1 MAKGGYAGRILEVD
15 LTSGKISQTSVDDET
30 LRKFIGGSGLAAKL
44 FLDRVSPQ
52 VEPLSP
58 RNTLFIMTGPLQGTN
73 LPGAGRFNVSAKS
86 PLTNIWG
93 EGNCGGTF
101 GPELKFAGWDGVIIE
116 GASDR
121 PVYLF
126 IDDDKVE
133 IRDAADLWGKD
144 AYETTDMLTDKIGG
158 GRKVRVLAI
167 GQAGENLVKY
177 AAMIH
182 DKADA
187 IGRCGLGAVMGS
199 KKLKVVV
206 VRGTAKASIAMP
218 EDYNK
223 ARRAALDVIKD
234 SMVAQSLHSMGTD
247 AGLPLGM
254 MTGDVPSKN
263 WSLGENLEGSEA
275 LGGPAYSEQYLART
289 HACYACPIACKRVVH
304 VKEGPYKG
312 EEQAGPEYE
321 TCCTFGT
328 LIMNNDLAAVIKINE
343 MCNRYGLDTISCGS
357 TIAFAIDCFE
367 NGLITE
373 NDTEG
378 IKLSWGDMESIFKVV
393 EKIAR
398 REGFGD
404 TLAEGT
410 RAAAK
415 KIGKNASDFAVEVK
429 GLEAPMHDP
438 RGYHG
443 MGLAYA
449 MSNRGA
455 CHMQHMA
462 YFVEQGQVVYPEIVG
477 LQEDYDGQAS
487 EGKAEMTMISEN
499 LGMVCSSAVFCVF
512 VMACLK
518 VNDLVEFLRTTTGFD
533 YSLDEL
539 MECGER
545 VWLLKRGLNNLM
557 GVTAADD
564 RLPKKILT
572 PVNEGAAAGSVPDI
586 ELMRKEYYELRK
598 FSANGYPSRE
608 KLEDVGLSD
617 LARRLYTSGK

>member
-1 MAKGGYAGRILEVD
+1 MAKGGYAGKILEVN

-58 RNTLFIMTGPLQGTN
+58 QNTLFVMTGPLQGTN

-101 GPELKFAGWDGVIIE
+101 GPELKFAGWDGIIIE

-126 IDDDKVE
+126 IGDDKVE
-133 IRDAADLWGKD
+133 IRGASDLWGKD
-144 AYETTDMLTDKIGG
+144 SYETIDMLADKIGG

-177 AAMIH
+177 AAIIH
-182 DKADA
+182 DKAHA

-199 KKLKVVV
+199 KKLKAIV
-206 VRGTAKASIAMP
+206 VRGTGKASIAMP

-223 ARRAALDVIKD
+223 ARREALDVIKE
-234 SMVAQSLHSMGTD
+234 SAAAQGLREMGTD
-247 AGLPLGM
+247 GALPLGM
-254 MTGDVPSKN
+254 MLGDVPSRN

-275 LGGPAYSEQYLART
+275 LGGPAYSEKYLTRT
-289 HACYACPIACKRVVH
+289 HTCYACPIACKRVVQ

-312 EEQAGPEYE
+312 KEQPGPHYE
-321 TCCTFGT
+321 ACCAFGT

-367 NGLITE
+367 DGLITE
-373 NDTEG
+373 DDTEG
-378 IKLSWGDMESIFKVV
+378 IKLTWGNMESVFKMVD
-393 EKIAR
+393 KIAR

-404 TLAEGT
+404 ILAEGS

-415 KIGKNASDFAVEVK
+415 KIGRNAADFAVEVK

-438 RGYHG
+438 RAFHG

-455 CHMQHMA
+455 CHMQHMNT
-462 YFVEQGQVVYPEIVG
+462 FVEQGQVVYPEIG
-477 LQEDYDGQAS
+477 LKEDYEGQTS
-487 EGKAEMTMISEN
+487 EGKAEMTLICEN
-499 LGMVCSSAVFCVF
+499 LGMICSSAVFCNL
-512 VMACLK
+512 VMACRLE
-518 VNDLVEFLRTTTGFD
+518 VNDLVEFLTATTGFD
-533 YSLDEL
+533 YTLDE
-539 MECGER
+539 MMKCGER

-586 ELMRKEYYELRK
+586 ELMLKEYYELRK
-598 FSANGYPSRE
+598 LNASGYPSRE
-608 KLEDVGLSD
+608 KLESVGLSD
-617 LARRLYTSGK
+617 LAQRLYTSGK

>member
-1 MAKGGYAGRILEVD
+1 MAKGGYTGKILEVN

-58 RNTLFIMTGPLQGTN
+58 QNTLFIMTGPLQGTN

-86 PLTNIWG
+86 PLTSIWG

-101 GPELKFAGWDGVIIE
+101 GPELKFAGWDGIIIE
-116 GASDR
+116 GASNR

-133 IRDAADLWGKD
+133 IRDASDFWGKD
-144 AYETTDMLTDKIGG
+144 SYETTDMLTDKIGG
-158 GRKVRVLAI
+158 GKKVKVLAI

-177 AAMIH
+177 AAIIH

-199 KKLKVVV
+199 KKLKAVV

-223 ARRAALDVIKD
+223 TRREALDVIKE
-234 SMVAQSLHSMGTD
+234 SMVAQSLHAMGTD
-247 AGLPLGM
+247 AALSLGM

-275 LGGPAYSEQYLART
+275 LGGPIYSEKYLTRT
-289 HACYACPIACKRVVH
+289 HACYACPIACKRVVQ

-312 EEQAGPEYE
+312 DEQAGPEYE

-328 LIMNNDLAAVIKINE
+328 LVMNNDLEAVIKINE

-367 NGLITE
+367 NGVITE
-373 NDTEG
+373 GDTGG
-378 IKLSWGDMESIFKVV
+378 IELSWGNVEGVIKMV
-393 EKIAR
+393 EKIAQ

-404 TLAEGT
+404 ILAEGS
-410 RAAAK
+410 RSAAK

-429 GLEAPMHDP
+429 GLEPPMHDP

-462 YFVEQGQVVYPEIVG
+462 LFVEQGQVVYPEIVG
-477 LQEDYDGQAS
+477 LKEDYEGQTS
-487 EGKAEMTMISEN
+487 EGKAEMTLICEN

-539 MECGER
+539 MQCGER

-586 ELMRKEYYELRK
+586 ELMLKEYYELRK
-598 FSANGYPSRE
+598 FNANGYPSRE

-617 LARRLYTSGK
+617 LARRLYT

>member
-15 LTSGKISQTSVDDET
+15 LTSGKISNTSVDDET

-116 GASDR
+116 GASDK

-133 IRDAADLWGKD
+133 IRDASDLWGKD
-144 AYETTDMLTDKIGG
+144 SYETTDMLTDKIGG
-158 GRKVRVLAI
+158 GRKVKVLAI

-199 KKLKVVV
+199 KKLKAVV
-206 VRGTAKASIAMP
+206 VRGTAKADVAMP

-234 SMVAQSLHSMGTD
+234 SALAQSMHAMGTD
-247 AGLPLGM
+247 GALPLGM

-275 LGGPAYSEQYLART
+275 LGGPAYSEQYLTGT
-289 HACYACPIACKRVVH
+289 HACYACPIACKRVVQ

-312 EEQAGPEYE
+312 KEQAGPEYE

-357 TIAFAIDCFE
+357 TIAFAIDCFQ

-373 NDTEG
+373 GDTEG
-378 IKLSWGDMESIFKVV
+378 IELSWGNMESVFKMVD
-393 EKIAR
+393 KIAR

-404 TLAEGT
+404 ILAEGT
-410 RAAAK
+410 GAAAK

-438 RGYHG
+438 RGLHG

-449 MSNRGA
+449 MSTRGA
-455 CHMQHMA
+455 CHLQHMDL
-462 YFVEQGQVVYPEIVG
+462 FVEQGMTVYPEIG
-477 LQEDYDGQAS
+477 LKEDYEGQTS

-499 LGMVCSSAVFCVF
+499 LGMVLSSAVFCVF

-586 ELMRKEYYELRK
+586 ELMLKEYYELRK

-617 LARRLYTSGK
+617 LARRLYT

>member
-1 MAKGGYAGRILEVD
+1 MSKGGYAGKILEVN
-15 LTSGKISQTSVDDET
+15 LTSGKISKTSVDDET

-52 VEPLSP
+52 VAPLSP
-58 RNTLFIMTGPLQGTN
+58 QNTLFIMTGPLQGTN
-73 LPGAGRFNVSAKS
+73 LPGSGRFNISAKS

-101 GPELKFAGWDGVIIE
+101 GPELKFAGWDGIIIE
-116 GASDR
+116 GASDK

-133 IRDAADLWGKD
+133 IRDASDLWGKD
-144 AYETTDMLTDKIGG
+144 SYETIDMVTDKIGG
-158 GRKVRVLAI
+158 GRKVKVLAI

-177 AAMIH
+177 AAIIH
-182 DKADA
+182 DKADV

-199 KKLKVVV
+199 KKLKAIV
-206 VRGTAKASIAMP
+206 VRGMGKASIAMP

-234 SMVAQSLHSMGTD
+234 SAVAQSIHSMGTD
-247 AGLPLGM
+247 ASLPLGM

-275 LGGPAYSEQYLART
+275 LGGPTYSEKYLTKT
-289 HACYACPIACKRVVH
+289 HACYACPIACKRVGQ

-367 NGLITE
+367 HGLITE
-373 NDTEG
+373 DDTEG
-378 IKLSWGDMESIFKVV
+378 IKLTWGNMESVFKMVD
-393 EKIAR
+393 KIAR

-404 TLAEGT
+404 VLAEGS
-410 RAAAK
+410 RGAAK
-415 KIGKNASDFAVEVK
+415 TIGRNAADFAVEVK

-455 CHMQHMA
+455 CHLQHMDL
-462 YFVEQGQVVYPEIVG
+462 FVEQGQVAYPEIVG
-477 LQEDYDGQAS
+477 LKEDYEGQTS
-487 EGKAEMTMISEN
+487 DGKAEMTMICEN
-499 LGMVCSSAVFCVF
+499 LGMVCSSAVLCVF

-518 VNDLVEFLRTTTGFD
+518 ANDLVEFLRTTTGFG
-533 YSLDEL
+533 YSLGEL

-557 GVTAADD
+557 GITAADD

-586 ELMRKEYYELRK
+586 ESMRKEYYGLRK
-598 FSANGYPSRE
+598 LNANGYPSRE
-608 KLEDVGLSD
+608 KLEGIGLAD
-617 LARRLYTSGK
+617 LARKIYTSGK

>member
-1 MAKGGYAGRILEVD
+1 MSKGGYAGKILEVN
-15 LTSGKISQTSVDDET
+15 LTSGKISKTSVDDET

-52 VEPLSP
+52 VAPLSP
-58 RNTLFIMTGPLQGTN
+58 QNTLFIMTGPLQGTN

-101 GPELKFAGWDGVIIE
+101 GPELKFAGWDGIIIE
-116 GASDR
+116 GASDK

-144 AYETTDMLTDKIGG
+144 SYETIDMVTDKIGG
-158 GRKVRVLAI
+158 GRKVKVLAI

-177 AAMIH
+177 AAIIH

-199 KKLKVVV
+199 KKLKAIV
-206 VRGTAKASIAMP
+206 VRGMGKASIAMP

-234 SMVAQSLHSMGTD
+234 SAVAQSMHSMGTD
-247 AGLPLGM
+247 AALSLGM

-275 LGGPAYSEQYLART
+275 LGGPTYSEKYLTMT
-289 HACYACPIACKRVVH
+289 HACYACPIACKRVGQ

-367 NGLITE
+367 HGLITE

-378 IKLSWGDMESIFKVV
+378 VKLTWGNMESVFKMVD
-393 EKIAR
+393 KIAR

-404 TLAEGT
+404 VLAEGS

-415 KIGKNASDFAVEVK
+415 KIGRNAADFAVEVK
-429 GLEAPMHDP
+429 GLEASMHDP

-462 YFVEQGQVVYPEIVG
+462 YFVEQGQVVYPEIG
-477 LQEDYDGQAS
+477 LKEDYEGQTG

-499 LGMVCSSAVFCVF
+499 LGMVCSSAVLCNF

-533 YSLDEL
+533 YTLDEL

-557 GVTAADD
+557 GITAADD

-586 ELMRKEYYELRK
+586 ESMRKEYYGLRK
-598 FSANGYPSRE
+598 LNANGYPSQE
-608 KLEDVGLSD
+608 KLEDIGLAD
-617 LARRLYTSGK
+617 LARKIYTSGK

>member
-1 MAKGGYAGRILEVD
+1 MSKGGYAGKILEVN
-15 LTSGKISQTSVDDET
+15 LTSGKISKTSVDDET

-52 VEPLSP
+52 VAPLSP
-58 RNTLFIMTGPLQGTN
+58 QNTLFIMTGPLQGTN
-73 LPGAGRFNVSAKS
+73 LPGSGRFNISAKS

-101 GPELKFAGWDGVIIE
+101 GPELKFAGWDGIIIE
-116 GASDR
+116 GASDK

-126 IDDDKVE
+126 INDDKVE
-133 IRDAADLWGKD
+133 IRDASDLWGKD
-144 AYETTDMLTDKIGG
+144 SYETIDMVTDKIGG
-158 GRKVRVLAI
+158 GRKVKVLAI

-177 AAMIH
+177 AAIVH
-182 DKADA
+182 DKADV

-199 KKLKVVV
+199 KKLKAIV
-206 VRGTAKASIAMP
+206 VRGMGKASIAMP

-234 SMVAQSLHSMGTD
+234 SAVAQAMHSMGTD
-247 AGLPLGM
+247 ATLSLGM

-275 LGGPAYSEQYLART
+275 LSGPAYSEKYLTRT
-289 HACYACPIACKRVVH
+289 HACYACPIACKRVVQ

-373 NDTEG
+373 DDTEG
-378 IKLSWGDMESIFKVV
+378 IKLTWGNMESVFKMVD
-393 EKIAR
+393 KIAR

-404 TLAEGT
+404 TLAEGS

-415 KIGKNASDFAVEVK
+415 KIGKNALDFAVEVK

-438 RGYHG
+438 RGFHG

-449 MSNRGA
+449 MSNRYTWIS
-455 CHMQHMA
+455 CC
-462 YFVEQGQVVYPEIVG
+462 VEQDMTTYPEIG
-477 LQEDYDGQAS
+477 LGGDYEGQTS

-499 LGMVCSSAVFCVF
+499 LGTVCSSAVFCVF
-512 VMACLK
+512 VVACLK
-518 VNDLVEFLRTTTGFD
+518 VNDLVEFLRTTTGFG
-533 YSLDEL
+533 YSLGEL

-557 GVTAADD
+557 GITAADD

-572 PVNEGAAAGSVPDI
+572 PVNEGGAAGSVPDI
-586 ELMRKEYYELRK
+586 ESMRKEYYELLK
-598 FSANGYPSRE
+598 LNANGYPSRE
-608 KLEDVGLSD
+608 KLESIGLAD
-617 LARRLYTSGK
+617 LARKIYTSGK

>member
-1 MAKGGYAGRILEVD
+1 MAKGGYAGKILEVN
-15 LTSGKISQTSVDDET
+15 LTSGKISKTSVDYET

-52 VEPLSP
+52 VAPLSP
-58 RNTLFIMTGPLQGTN
+58 QNTLFIMTGPLQGTN
-73 LPGAGRFNVSAKS
+73 LPGAGRFNISAKS

-101 GPELKFAGWDGVIIE
+101 GPELKFAGWDGIIIE
-116 GASDR
+116 GASDK

-133 IRDAADLWGKD
+133 IRDASDLWGKD
-144 AYETTDMLTDKIGG
+144 SYETIDMVTDKIGG
-158 GRKVRVLAI
+158 GRKVKVLAI

-177 AAMIH
+177 AAIIH

-199 KKLKVVV
+199 KKLKAIV
-206 VRGTAKASIAMP
+206 VRGMGKASIAMP

-234 SMVAQSLHSMGTD
+234 SAVAQSMHSMGTD
-247 AGLPLGM
+247 ATLSLGM

-275 LGGPAYSEQYLART
+275 LGGPTYSEQYLTRT
-289 HACYACPIACKRVVH
+289 HACYACPIACKRVVQ

-367 NGLITE
+367 HGLITE
-373 NDTEG
+373 DDTEG
-378 IKLSWGDMESIFKVV
+378 VKLTWGNMESVFKMVD
-393 EKIAR
+393 KIAR

-404 TLAEGT
+404 TLAEGS

-415 KIGKNASDFAVEVK
+415 KIGRNAADFAVEVK

-438 RGYHG
+438 RGFHG

-449 MSNRGA
+449 MSNRYTWISCG
-455 CHMQHMA
+455 
-462 YFVEQGQVVYPEIVG
+462 VEQGMTTYPEIG
-477 LQEDYDGQAS
+477 LKENYEGQTG

-499 LGMVCSSAVFCVF
+499 LSTVCSSAVFCVF

-518 VNDLVEFLRTTTGFD
+518 VNDLVEFLRTTTGFG
-533 YSLDEL
+533 YSLGEL

-557 GVTAADD
+557 GITAADD

-572 PVNEGAAAGSVPDI
+572 PVNEGGAAGSVPDI
-586 ELMRKEYYELRK
+586 ESMRKEYYELLK
-598 FSANGYPSRE
+598 LNANGYPSRE
-608 KLEDVGLSD
+608 KLEGIGLAD
-617 LARRLYTSGK
+617 LARKIYTSGK

>member
-1 MAKGGYAGRILEVD
+1 MSKGGYAGKILEVN
-15 LTSGKISQTSVDDET
+15 LTSGKISRTSVDDET

-52 VEPLSP
+52 VAPLSP
-58 RNTLFIMTGPLQGTN
+58 QNTLFIMTGPLQGTN
-73 LPGAGRFNVSAKS
+73 LPGAGRFNISAKS

-101 GPELKFAGWDGVIIE
+101 GPELKFAGWDGIIIE
-116 GASDR
+116 GASDK

-133 IRDAADLWGKD
+133 IRDASDLWGKD
-144 AYETTDMLTDKIGG
+144 SYETIDMVTDKIGG
-158 GRKVRVLAI
+158 GRKVKVLAI

-177 AAMIH
+177 AAIIH

-187 IGRCGLGAVMGS
+187 IGRCGLGAVMGF
-199 KKLKVVV
+199 KKLKAIV
-206 VRGTAKASIAMP
+206 VRGRGKADIAMP

-223 ARRAALDVIKD
+223 ARREALDVIKD
-234 SMVAQSLHSMGTD
+234 SAVAQSLHSMGTD
-247 AGLPLGM
+247 SSMPLGM

-263 WSLGENLEGSEA
+263 WSLGENLEGSDA
-275 LGGPAYSEQYLART
+275 LGGPTYSEKYLTRT
-289 HACYACPIACKRVVH
+289 HACYACPIACKRVVQ

-373 NDTEG
+373 DDTEG
-378 IKLSWGDMESIFKVV
+378 VKLTWGNVDGVIKMV

-404 TLAEGT
+404 VLAEGS
-410 RAAAK
+410 RGAAK
-415 KIGKNASDFAVEVK
+415 KIGKNAADFAVEVK

-438 RGYHG
+438 RGFHG

-455 CHMQHMA
+455 CHLQHMDL
-462 YFVEQGQVVYPEIVG
+462 FVEQG
-477 LQEDYDGQAS
+477 
-487 EGKAEMTMISEN
+487 
-499 LGMVCSSAVFCVF
+499 
-512 VMACLK
+512 
-518 VNDLVEFLRTTTGFD
+518 
-533 YSLDEL
+533 
-539 MECGER
+539 
-545 VWLLKRGLNNLM
+545 
-557 GVTAADD
+557 
-564 RLPKKILT
+564 
-572 PVNEGAAAGSVPDI
+572 
-586 ELMRKEYYELRK
+586 
-598 FSANGYPSRE
+598 
-608 KLEDVGLSD
+608 
-617 LARRLYTSGK
+617 

>member
-1 MAKGGYAGRILEVD
+1 MAKGGYTGRILEVN
-15 LTSGKISQTSVDDET
+15 LTSGKVSKTSVDDET
-30 LRKFIGGSGLAAKL
+30 LRKFLGGSGLAAKL
-44 FLDRVSPQ
+44 FLDRVSPE
-52 VEPLSP
+52 VEPLSAQ
-58 RNTLFIMTGPLQGTN
+58 NTLFIMTGPLQGTN

-101 GPELKFAGWDGVIIE
+101 GPELKFAGWDGIIIE
-116 GASDR
+116 GASDK

-133 IRDAADLWGKD
+133 IRGASDLWGKD
-144 AYETTDMLTDKIGG
+144 SYETIDMLTEKIGE
-158 GRKVRVLAI
+158 KKAKVLAI

-177 AAMIH
+177 AAIIH

-199 KKLKVVV
+199 KKLKAIV
-206 VRGTAKASIAMP
+206 VRGTGKVNIAML

-223 ARRAALDVIKD
+223 ARRTALEMITESTVAE
-234 SMVAQSLHSMGTD
+234 SMHSMGTD
-247 AGLPLGM
+247 ASLSLGM
-254 MTGDVPSKN
+254 MTGDVPSRN
-263 WSLGENLEGSEA
+263 WSLGENLEGSES
-275 LGGPAYSEQYLART
+275 LGGPAYTEEYLTRT
-289 HACYACPIACKRVVH
+289 HACYACPIACKRVVQ

-312 EEQAGPEYE
+312 KEQAGPEYE

-373 NDTEG
+373 GDTEG
-378 IKLSWGDMESIFKVV
+378 IKLSWGDVESVFKMVD
-393 EKIAR
+393 KIAW
-398 REGFGD
+398 REGFGAV
-404 TLAEGT
+404 LAEGS
-410 RAAAK
+410 RKAAK

-438 RGYHG
+438 RGFHG
-443 MGLAYA
+443 MGLAYV

-455 CHMQHMA
+455 CHTQHMDL
-462 YFVEQGQVVYPEIVG
+462 FIEQGMTAYPEIG
-477 LQEDYDGQAS
+477 LKEDYEGQTG
-487 EGKAEMTMISEN
+487 EGKAEMTMICEN
-499 LGMVCSSAVFCVF
+499 LGMVCSSAVFCIF
-512 VMACLK
+512 AMACLK

-533 YSLDEL
+533 YSLDEML
-539 MECGER
+539 ECGER
-545 VWLLKRGLNNLM
+545 IWLLKRGLNNLM
-557 GVTAADD
+557 GITAADD

-572 PVNEGAAAGSVPDI
+572 PVNEGGAAGSVPDI
-586 ELMRKEYYELRK
+586 ELMRKEYYGLRK
-598 FSANGYPSRE
+598 LNANGYPSRE
-608 KLEDVGLSD
+608 KLESIGLAD
-617 LARRLYTSGK
+617 LAGKIYTSGK

>member
-1 MAKGGYAGRILEVD
+1 MSKGGYAGKILEVN
-15 LTSGKISQTSVDDET
+15 LTSGKISKTSVDDET

-52 VEPLSP
+52 VAPLSP
-58 RNTLFIMTGPLQGTN
+58 QNTLFIMTGPLQGTN
-73 LPGAGRFNVSAKS
+73 LPGSGRFNISAKS

-101 GPELKFAGWDGVIIE
+101 GPELKFAGWDGIIIE
-116 GASDR
+116 GASDK

-133 IRDAADLWGKD
+133 IRDASDLWGKD
-144 AYETTDMLTDKIGG
+144 SYETIDMVTDKIGG
-158 GRKVRVLAI
+158 GRKVKVLAI

-177 AAMIH
+177 AAIIH

-199 KKLKVVV
+199 KKLKAIV
-206 VRGTAKASIAMP
+206 VRGRGKASIAMP

-223 ARRAALDVIKD
+223 ARREALDVIKD
-234 SMVAQSLHSMGTD
+234 SAVAQSLHSMGTD
-247 AGLPLGM
+247 ASLPLGM

-275 LGGPAYSEQYLART
+275 LGGPTYSEKYLTKT
-289 HACYACPIACKRVVH
+289 HACYACPIACKRVCQ

-321 TCCTFGT
+321 TCCAFGT
-328 LIMNNDLAAVIKINE
+328 LVMNNDLAAVIKINE

-367 NGLITE
+367 HGVITE
-373 NDTEG
+373 DDTQG
-378 IKLSWGDMESIFKVV
+378 IKLTWGNMESVFRMV
-393 EKIAR
+393 EKVAR

-404 TLAEGT
+404 VLAEGS

-415 KIGKNASDFAVEVK
+415 KIGRNAADFAVEVK

-455 CHMQHMA
+455 CHLQHMDL
-462 YFVEQGQVVYPEIVG
+462 FVEQGQVAYPEIVG
-477 LQEDYDGQAS
+477 LKDDYEGQTS
-487 EGKAEMTMISEN
+487 EGKAEMTMICEN
-499 LGMVCSSAVFCVF
+499 LGMVCSSAVLCVF
-512 VMACLK
+512 AMACLK
-518 VNDLVEFLRTTTGFD
+518 ANDLVEFLRTTTGFG

-557 GVTAADD
+557 GITAADD
-564 RLPKKILT
+564 RLPKKILV

-586 ELMRKEYYELRK
+586 ESMRKEYYGLRK
-598 FSANGYPSRE
+598 LNANGYPSRE
-608 KLEDVGLSD
+608 KLESIGLAD
-617 LARRLYTSGK
+617 LAKKIYTSGK

>member
-1 MAKGGYAGRILEVD
+1 MVEGGYAGKILEVD
-15 LTSGKISQTSVDDET
+15 LTSGKISKASVDDET

-44 FLDRVSPQ
+44 FLDRVSPE

-58 RNTLFIMTGPLQGTN
+58 QNTLFVMTGPLQGTN

-101 GPELKFAGWDGVIIE
+101 GPELKFAGWDGIIIE
-116 GASDR
+116 GASNK

-133 IRDAADLWGKD
+133 IRDASDLWGKD
-144 AYETTDMLTDKIGG
+144 SYETTDMLMDKIGG

-177 AAMIH
+177 AAIIH

-199 KKLKVVV
+199 KKLKAVV
-206 VRGTAKASIAMP
+206 VRGTAKADIAMP

-223 ARRAALDVIKD
+223 ARRAALDVIED
-234 SMVAQSLHSMGTD
+234 SAVAQSLHAMGTD
-247 AGLPLGM
+247 AALSLGM

-275 LGGPAYSEQYLART
+275 LGGPTYSEQYLTRT
-289 HACYACPIACKRVVH
+289 HACYACPIACKRVVQ
-304 VKEGPYKG
+304 VKEGSYKG

-328 LIMNNDLAAVIKINE
+328 LVMNNDLAAVIKINE

-373 NDTEG
+373 GDTEG
-378 IKLSWGDMESIFKVV
+378 IKLTWGDMGSVFKMVD
-393 EKIAR
+393 KIAR

-404 TLAEGT
+404 TLAEGS
-410 RAAAK
+410 RSAAK
-415 KIGKNASDFAVEVK
+415 KIGKNAADFAVEVK

-455 CHMQHMA
+455 CHMQHMV

-477 LQEDYDGQAS
+477 LKEDYEGQTS
-487 EGKAEMTMISEN
+487 EDKAEMTMISEN
-499 LGMVCSSAVFCVF
+499 LGMVCSSAVFCNF
-512 VMACLK
+512 AMACLK

-533 YSLDEL
+533 YALDEM

-564 RLPKKILT
+564 RLPRKILT
-572 PVNEGAAAGSVPDI
+572 SVNDGAAAGSVPDI
-586 ELMRKEYYELRK
+586 ESMRKEYYDLRK
-598 FSANGYPSRE
+598 LNANGYPSRE
-608 KLEDVGLSD
+608 KLESVGLPD
-617 LARRLYTSGK
+617 LAQRLYT

>member
-1 MAKGGYAGRILEVD
+1 
-15 LTSGKISQTSVDDET
+15 
-30 LRKFIGGSGLAAKL
+30 
-44 FLDRVSPQ
+44 
-52 VEPLSP
+52 
-58 RNTLFIMTGPLQGTN
+58 
-73 LPGAGRFNVSAKS
+73 
-86 PLTNIWG
+86 
-93 EGNCGGTF
+93 
-101 GPELKFAGWDGVIIE
+101 
-116 GASDR
+116 
-121 PVYLF
+121 
-126 IDDDKVE
+126 
-133 IRDAADLWGKD
+133 
-144 AYETTDMLTDKIGG
+144 
-158 GRKVRVLAI
+158 
-167 GQAGENLVKY
+167 
-177 AAMIH
+177 
-182 DKADA
+182 
-187 IGRCGLGAVMGS
+187 
-199 KKLKVVV
+199 
-206 VRGTAKASIAMP
+206 
-218 EDYNK
+218 
-223 ARRAALDVIKD
+223 
-234 SMVAQSLHSMGTD
+234 
-247 AGLPLGM
+247 LGM

-275 LGGPAYSEQYLART
+275 LGGPAYSEKYLTRT
-289 HACYACPIACKRVVH
+289 HACYACPIACKRVGQ

-378 IKLSWGDMESIFKVV
+378 IKLTWGNMESVFKMVD
-393 EKIAR
+393 KIAR

-404 TLAEGT
+404 VLAEGS
-410 RAAAK
+410 RGAAK
-415 KIGKNASDFAVEVK
+415 KIGRNAADFAVEVK

-455 CHMQHMA
+455 CHLQHMDL
-462 YFVEQGQVVYPEIVG
+462 FVEQGQVAYPEIVG
-477 LQEDYDGQAS
+477 LKEDYEGQTS
-487 EGKAEMTMISEN
+487 DGKAEMTMICEN
-499 LGMVCSSAVFCVF
+499 LGMVCSSAVLCVF

-518 VNDLVEFLRTTTGFD
+518 ANDLVEFLRTTTGFG
-533 YSLDEL
+533 YSLGEL

-557 GVTAADD
+557 GITAADD

-586 ELMRKEYYELRK
+586 ESMRKEYYGLRK
-598 FSANGYPSRE
+598 LNANGYPSRE
-608 KLEDVGLSD
+608 KLEGIGLAD
-617 LARRLYTSGK
+617 LARKIYTSGK

>member
-1 MAKGGYAGRILEVD
+1 MAKGGYAGKILEVD
-15 LTSGKISQTSVDDET
+15 LTSGKISKASVDDKT

-52 VEPLSP
+52 AEPLSP
-58 RNTLFIMTGPLQGTN
+58 QNTLFVMTGPLQGTN
-73 LPGAGRFNVSAKS
+73 LPGAGRLNVSAKS

-101 GPELKFAGWDGVIIE
+101 GPELKFAGWDGIIIE

-121 PVYLF
+121 PVYLS

-144 AYETTDMLTDKIGG
+144 SYETTDMLADKAGG
-158 GRKVRVLAI
+158 EKKVKVLAI

-177 AAMIH
+177 AAIVH
-182 DKADA
+182 DKADV

-199 KKLKVVV
+199 KKLKAIVVK
-206 VRGTAKASIAMP
+206 GTGKPDIAMP

-223 ARRAALDVIKD
+223 AHRAALDVIKD
-234 SMVAQSLHSMGTD
+234 SALARSLHDMGTD
-247 AGLPLGM
+247 GALSLGM
-254 MTGDVPSKN
+254 MMGDVPSKN
-263 WSLGENLEGSEA
+263 WSLGENLEDSEA
-275 LGGPAYSEQYLART
+275 LGGPEYSEKYLTRT
-289 HACYACPIACKRVVH
+289 HACYACPIACKRVVQ

-312 EEQAGPEYE
+312 DEQAGPEYE

-328 LIMNNDLAAVIKINE
+328 LVMNNDLAAVIKVNE

-357 TIAFAIDCFE
+357 SIAFAIDCFE

-373 NDTEG
+373 GDTEG
-378 IKLSWGDMESIFKVV
+378 VKLTWGNMESIFKMVD
-393 EKIAR
+393 KIGR

-404 TLAEGT
+404 TLAEGS
-410 RAAAK
+410 RSAAK
-415 KIGKNASDFAVEVK
+415 KIGKNAADFAVEVK

-438 RGYHG
+438 RGFHG

-455 CHMQHMA
+455 CHQQHMVV
-462 YFVEQGQVVYPEIVG
+462 YVEQGVNVYPEIG
-477 LQEDYDGQAS
+477 LKEDYEGQTS
-487 EGKAEMTMISEN
+487 EGKAEMTMICEN
-499 LGMVCSSAVFCVF
+499 LGMVCSSAVFCNF
-512 VMACLK
+512 AMALLK
-518 VNDLVEFLRTTTGFD
+518 VNDLVEFLRTTAGFD
-533 YSLDEL
+533 YTLDEV

-572 PVNEGAAAGSVPDI
+572 AVQEGAAAGSVPDI
-586 ELMRKEYYELRK
+586 ESMLKEYYELRK
-598 FSANGYPSRE
+598 LNANGYPSRE

>member
-1 MAKGGYAGRILEVD
+1 MAKGGYAGKILEVN
-15 LTSGKISQTSVDDET
+15 LTSGKISKTSVDDET

-52 VEPLSP
+52 VAPLSP
-58 RNTLFIMTGPLQGTN
+58 QNTLFIMTGPLQGTN

-101 GPELKFAGWDGVIIE
+101 GPELKFAGWDGIIIE
-116 GASDR
+116 GASDK

-133 IRDAADLWGKD
+133 IRDASDLWGKD
-144 AYETTDMLTDKIGG
+144 SYETIDMVTDKIGG
-158 GRKVRVLAI
+158 GRKVKVLAI

-177 AAMIH
+177 AAIIH

-199 KKLKVVV
+199 KKLKAIV
-206 VRGTAKASIAMP
+206 VRGRGKADIAMP
-218 EDYNK
+218 GDYNK

-234 SMVAQSLHSMGTD
+234 SAVAQSMHSMGTD
-247 AGLPLGM
+247 AALSLGM

-275 LGGPAYSEQYLART
+275 LGGPAYSEKYLTRT
-289 HACYACPIACKRVVH
+289 HACYACPIACKRVVQ

-367 NGLITE
+367 HGLITE
-373 NDTEG
+373 DDTEG
-378 IKLSWGDMESIFKVV
+378 VKLTWGNMESVFKMVD
-393 EKIAR
+393 KIAQ

-404 TLAEGT
+404 ILAEGS

-415 KIGKNASDFAVEVK
+415 KIGRNAADFAVEVK
-429 GLEAPMHDP
+429 GLEPAMHDP
-438 RGYHG
+438 RGFHG

-449 MSNRGA
+449 MANKGA
-455 CHMQHMA
+455 DHFEQI
-462 YFVEQGQVVYPEIVG
+462 YFVEQGITAYPEIG
-477 LQEDYDGQAS
+477 LKEDYEGQTS
-487 EGKAEMTMISEN
+487 EGKAEMIMISEN

-512 VMACLK
+512 VIACLK
-518 VNDLVEFLRTTTGFD
+518 VNDLVEFLRTTTGFG
-533 YSLDEL
+533 YSLGEL

-557 GVTAADD
+557 GITAADD

-572 PVNEGAAAGSVPDI
+572 PLDEGAAAGSVPDI
-586 ELMRKEYYELRK
+586 ESMRKEYYGLRK
-598 FSANGYPSRE
+598 LNANSYPSRE
-608 KLEDVGLSD
+608 KLEGIGLAD
-617 LARRLYTSGK
+617 LARKIYTSGK

>member
-1 MAKGGYAGRILEVD
+1 MAKGGYAGKILEVD
-15 LTSGKISQTSVDDET
+15 LTSGKISKASVDDET

-44 FLDRVSPQ
+44 FLDRVSPE

-58 RNTLFIMTGPLQGTN
+58 QNTLFVMIGPLQGTN

-101 GPELKFAGWDGVIIE
+101 GPELKFAGCDGIIIE
-116 GASDR
+116 GASDK

-133 IRDAADLWGKD
+133 IRDAADFWGKD
-144 AYETTDMLTDKIGG
+144 SYETTDMLRDKIGG
-158 GRKVRVLAI
+158 GRKVKVLAI

-177 AAMIH
+177 AAIVH
-182 DKADA
+182 DKADV

-199 KKLKVVV
+199 KKLKAIV
-206 VRGTAKASIAMP
+206 VRGTGKASIAVP

-223 ARRAALDVIKD
+223 ARRAALDVIED
-234 SMVAQSLHSMGTD
+234 SALAQSLHSMGTD
-247 AGLPLGM
+247 AALSLGM

-275 LGGPAYSEQYLART
+275 LGGPTYSEKYLTRT
-289 HACYACPIACKRVVH
+289 HACYACPIACKRVVQ

-328 LIMNNDLAAVIKINE
+328 LVMNNDLEAVIKINE

-357 TIAFAIDCFE
+357 SIAFAIDCFE

-373 NDTEG
+373 GDTEG
-378 IKLSWGDMESIFKVV
+378 IKLTWGNMESVFKMVD
-393 EKIAR
+393 KIGR

-404 TLAEGT
+404 VLAEGS

-455 CHMQHMA
+455 CHNQHMNV
-462 YFVEQGQVVYPEIVG
+462 YVEQGMNAYPEIG
-477 LQEDYDGQAS
+477 LKEDYEGQTS

-499 LGMVCSSAVFCVF
+499 LGMVCSSAVFCIF
-512 VMACLK
+512 AMACLQ

-533 YSLDEL
+533 YALDEM

-564 RLPKKILT
+564 RLPRKILT
-572 PVNEGAAAGSVPDI
+572 SVNDGAAAGSVPDI
-586 ELMRKEYYELRK
+586 ESMRKEYYDLRK
-598 FSANGYPSRE
+598 LNANGYPSRE
-608 KLEDVGLSD
+608 KLESVGLPD
-617 LARRLYTSGK
+617 LAQRLYT

>member
-1 MAKGGYAGRILEVD
+1 MSKGGYAGKILEVN
-15 LTSGKISQTSVDDET
+15 LTSGKISKTSVDDET

-52 VEPLSP
+52 VAPLSP
-58 RNTLFIMTGPLQGTN
+58 QNTLFIMTGPLQGTN

-101 GPELKFAGWDGVIIE
+101 GPELKFAGWDGIIIE
-116 GASDR
+116 GASDK

-133 IRDAADLWGKD
+133 IRDASDLWGKD
-144 AYETTDMLTDKIGG
+144 SYETIDMVTDKIGG
-158 GRKVRVLAI
+158 GRKVKVLAI

-177 AAMIH
+177 AAIIH

-199 KKLKVVV
+199 KKLKAIV
-206 VRGTAKASIAMP
+206 VRGRGKADIAMP

-234 SMVAQSLHSMGTD
+234 SAVAQSLHSMGTD
-247 AGLPLGM
+247 SSMPLGM

-263 WSLGENLEGSEA
+263 WSLGENLEGSDA
-275 LGGPAYSEQYLART
+275 LGGPEYSEKYLTRT
-289 HACYACPIACKRVVH
+289 HACYACPIACKRVVQ

-367 NGLITE
+367 HGVITE
-373 NDTEG
+373 DDTQG
-378 IKLSWGDMESIFKVV
+378 IKLTWGNMESVFKMV
-393 EKIAR
+393 EKVAR

-404 TLAEGT
+404 VLAEGS

-415 KIGKNASDFAVEVK
+415 KIGRNAADFAVEVK

-438 RGYHG
+438 RGFHG

-455 CHMQHMA
+455 CHLQHMDL
-462 YFVEQGQVVYPEIVG
+462 FVEQGQDVYPEIG
-477 LQEDYDGQAS
+477 LKEDYEGQTS
-487 EGKAEMTMISEN
+487 EGKAEMTMICEN
-499 LGMVCSSAVFCVF
+499 LGMVCSSAVLCNF

-533 YSLDEL
+533 YTLDEL

-557 GVTAADD
+557 GITAADD
-564 RLPKKILT
+564 RLPRKILT

-586 ELMRKEYYELRK
+586 ESMRKEYYGLRK
-598 FSANGYPSRE
+598 LNANGYPSRE
-608 KLEDVGLSD
+608 KLEGIGLAD
-617 LARRLYTSGK
+617 LARKIYTSGK

>member
-1 MAKGGYAGRILEVD
+1 MSKGGYAGKILEVD
-15 LTSGKISQTSVDDET
+15 LTSGKISKTSVDDET

-52 VEPLSP
+52 VAPLSP
-58 RNTLFIMTGPLQGTN
+58 QNTLFIMTGPLQGTN
-73 LPGAGRFNVSAKS
+73 LPGSGRFNISAKS

-101 GPELKFAGWDGVIIE
+101 GPELKFAGWDGIIIE
-116 GASDR
+116 GASDK

-133 IRDAADLWGKD
+133 IRDASDLWGKD
-144 AYETTDMLTDKIGG
+144 SYKTIDMVTDKIGG
-158 GRKVRVLAI
+158 GRKVKVLAI

-177 AAMIH
+177 AAIIH
-182 DKADA
+182 DKADV

-199 KKLKVVV
+199 KKLKAIV
-206 VRGTAKASIAMP
+206 VRGMGKASIAMP

-234 SMVAQSLHSMGTD
+234 SAVAQSIHSMGTD
-247 AGLPLGM
+247 ASLPLGM

-275 LGGPAYSEQYLART
+275 LGGPTYSEKYLTKT
-289 HACYACPIACKRVVH
+289 HACYACPIACKRVGQ

-373 NDTEG
+373 NDTQG
-378 IKLSWGDMESIFKVV
+378 IKLTWGNMESVFKMVD
-393 EKIAR
+393 KIAR

-404 TLAEGT
+404 VLAEGS
-410 RAAAK
+410 RGAAK
-415 KIGKNASDFAVEVK
+415 KIGRNAADFAVEVK

-455 CHMQHMA
+455 CHLQHMDL
-462 YFVEQGQVVYPEIVG
+462 FVEQGQVAYPEIVG
-477 LQEDYDGQAS
+477 LKEDYEGQTS
-487 EGKAEMTMISEN
+487 DGKAEMTMICEN
-499 LGMVCSSAVFCVF
+499 LGMVCSSAVLCVF

-518 VNDLVEFLRTTTGFD
+518 ANDLVEFLRTTTGFG
-533 YSLDEL
+533 YSLGEL

-557 GVTAADD
+557 GITAADD

-586 ELMRKEYYELRK
+586 ESMRKEYYGLRK
-598 FSANGYPSRE
+598 LNANGYPSRE
-608 KLEDVGLSD
+608 KLEGIGLAD
-617 LARRLYTSGK
+617 LARKIYTSGK

>member
-1 MAKGGYAGRILEVD
+1 MAKGGYAGKILEVN
-15 LTSGKISQTSVDDET
+15 LTSGKISKTSVDDET

-44 FLDRVSPQ
+44 FLDRVSSQ
-52 VEPLSP
+52 VAPLSP
-58 RNTLFIMTGPLQGTN
+58 QNTLFIMTGPLQGTN
-73 LPGAGRFNVSAKS
+73 LPGSGRFNISAKS

-101 GPELKFAGWDGVIIE
+101 GPELKFAGWDGIIIE
-116 GASDR
+116 GASDK

-126 IDDDKVE
+126 IADDKVE
-133 IRDAADLWGKD
+133 IRDASDLWGKD
-144 AYETTDMLTDKIGG
+144 SYETTDMVTDKIGG
-158 GRKVRVLAI
+158 GRKVKVLAI

-177 AAMIH
+177 AAIIH

-187 IGRCGLGAVMGS
+187 IGRCGLGAVMGF
-199 KKLKVVV
+199 KKLKAIVA
-206 VRGTAKASIAMP
+206 RGTGKAGIAMP

-223 ARRAALDVIKD
+223 ARRAALDVIKN
-234 SMVAQSLHSMGTD
+234 SAVAQSMHAMGTD
-247 AGLPLGM
+247 AALPLGM

-275 LGGPAYSEQYLART
+275 LGGPTYSEKYLTKT
-289 HACYACPIACKRVVH
+289 HACYACPIACKRVGQ

-343 MCNRYGLDTISCGS
+343 MCNRYGLDTISCGA

-367 NGLITE
+367 HGLITE
-373 NDTEG
+373 DDTQG
-378 IKLSWGDMESIFKVV
+378 IKISWENMESVFKMVD
-393 EKIAR
+393 KIAR

-404 TLAEGT
+404 ILAEGS

-415 KIGKNASDFAVEVK
+415 KIGRNAADFAVEVK

-462 YFVEQGQVVYPEIVG
+462 YFVEQGQVAYPEIVG
-477 LQEDYDGQAS
+477 LKEDYEGQTS
-487 EGKAEMTMISEN
+487 EGKAEMTMICEN
-499 LGMVCSSAVFCVF
+499 LGMVCSSAVLCNF
-512 VMACLK
+512 VMACLR
-518 VNDLVEFLRTTTGFD
+518 VNDLVEFLRTTTGFG

-557 GVTAADD
+557 GITAADD

-586 ELMRKEYYELRK
+586 ESMLKEYYGLRK
-598 FSANGYPSRE
+598 LNANGYPSRK
-608 KLEDVGLSD
+608 KLEGIGLAD
-617 LARRLYTSGK
+617 LARKIYTSGK

>member
-1 MAKGGYAGRILEVD
+1 MSKGGYAGKILEVN
-15 LTSGKISQTSVDDET
+15 LTSGKISKTSVDDET

-52 VEPLSP
+52 VAPLSP
-58 RNTLFIMTGPLQGTN
+58 QNTLFIMTGPLQGTN
-73 LPGAGRFNVSAKS
+73 LPGSGRFNISAKS

-101 GPELKFAGWDGVIIE
+101 GPELKFAGWDGIIIE
-116 GASDR
+116 GASDK

-133 IRDAADLWGKD
+133 IRDASDLWGKD
-144 AYETTDMLTDKIGG
+144 SYETIDMVTDKIGG
-158 GRKVRVLAI
+158 GRKVKVLAI

-177 AAMIH
+177 AAIIH
-182 DKADA
+182 DKADV
-187 IGRCGLGAVMGS
+187 IGRCGLGAVMGF
-199 KKLKVVV
+199 KKLKAIV
-206 VRGTAKASIAMP
+206 VRGMGKASIAMP

-234 SMVAQSLHSMGTD
+234 SAVAQSIHSMGTD
-247 AGLPLGM
+247 ASLPLGM

-275 LGGPAYSEQYLART
+275 LGGPTYSEKYLTKT
-289 HACYACPIACKRVVH
+289 HACYACPIACKRVGQ

-367 NGLITE
+367 HGLITE
-373 NDTEG
+373 DDTEG
-378 IKLSWGDMESIFKVV
+378 IKLTWGNMESVFKMVD
-393 EKIAR
+393 KIAR

-404 TLAEGT
+404 VLAEGS
-410 RAAAK
+410 RGAAK
-415 KIGKNASDFAVEVK
+415 TIGRNAADFAVEVK

-455 CHMQHMA
+455 CHLQHMDL
-462 YFVEQGQVVYPEIVG
+462 FVEQGQVAYPEIVG
-477 LQEDYDGQAS
+477 LKEDYEGQTS
-487 EGKAEMTMISEN
+487 DGKAEMTMICEN
-499 LGMVCSSAVFCVF
+499 LGMVCSSAVLCVF

-518 VNDLVEFLRTTTGFD
+518 ANDLVEFLRTTTGFG
-533 YSLDEL
+533 YSLGEL

-557 GVTAADD
+557 GITAADD

-586 ELMRKEYYELRK
+586 ESMRKEYYGLRK
-598 FSANGYPSRE
+598 LNANGYPSRE
-608 KLEDVGLSD
+608 KLEGIGLAD
-617 LARRLYTSGK
+617 LARKIYTSGK

>member
-1 MAKGGYAGRILEVD
+1 MAKGGYAGKILEVN
-15 LTSGKISQTSVDDET
+15 LTSGKISKTSVDDET

-52 VEPLSP
+52 VAPLSP
-58 RNTLFIMTGPLQGTN
+58 QNTLFIMTGPLQGTN
-73 LPGAGRFNVSAKS
+73 LPGTGRFNISAKS

-101 GPELKFAGWDGVIIE
+101 GPELKFAGWDGIIIE
-116 GASDR
+116 GASDK

-133 IRDAADLWGKD
+133 IRDASDLWGKD
-144 AYETTDMLTDKIGG
+144 SYETIDMVTDKIGG
-158 GRKVRVLAI
+158 GRKVKVLAI

-177 AAMIH
+177 AAIIH

-199 KKLKVVV
+199 KKLKAIV
-206 VRGTAKASIAMP
+206 VRGTGKASIAMP

-223 ARRAALDVIKD
+223 ARRAALDVIKN
-234 SMVAQSLHSMGTD
+234 SAVAQAMHSMGTD
-247 AGLPLGM
+247 ATLSLGM

-275 LGGPAYSEQYLART
+275 LSGPAYSEKYLTRT
-289 HACYACPIACKRVVH
+289 HACYACPIACKRVVQ

-373 NDTEG
+373 DDTEG
-378 IKLSWGDMESIFKVV
+378 IKLTWGNMESVFKMV

-404 TLAEGT
+404 TLAEGS

-415 KIGKNASDFAVEVK
+415 KIGRNALDFAVEVK
-429 GLEAPMHDP
+429 GLEVPMHDP
-438 RGYHG
+438 RGFHG
-443 MGLAYA
+443 LGLAYA
-449 MSNRGA
+449 MSNRYTWISCG
-455 CHMQHMA
+455 
-462 YFVEQGQVVYPEIVG
+462 VEQDMTTYPEIG
-477 LQEDYDGQAS
+477 LGGDYEGQTS

-499 LGMVCSSAVFCVF
+499 LGTVCSSAVFCVF
-512 VMACLK
+512 VVACLK
-518 VNDLVEFLRTTTGFD
+518 VNDLVEFLRTTTGFG
-533 YSLDEL
+533 YSLGEL

-545 VWLLKRGLNNLM
+545 VWLLTRGLNNLM
-557 GVTAADD
+557 GITAADD

-572 PVNEGAAAGSVPDI
+572 PVNEGGAAGSVPDI
-586 ELMRKEYYELRK
+586 ESMRKEYYELLK
-598 FSANGYPSRE
+598 LNANGYPSRE
-608 KLEDVGLSD
+608 KLESIGLAD
-617 LARRLYTSGK
+617 LARKIYTSGK

>member
-1 MAKGGYAGRILEVD
+1 MSKGGYAGKILEVN
-15 LTSGKISQTSVDDET
+15 LTSGKISKTSVDDET

-52 VEPLSP
+52 VAPLSP
-58 RNTLFIMTGPLQGTN
+58 QNTLFIMTGPLQGTN

-101 GPELKFAGWDGVIIE
+101 GPELKFAGWDGIIIE
-116 GASDR
+116 GASDK

-133 IRDAADLWGKD
+133 IRDASDLWGKD
-144 AYETTDMLTDKIGG
+144 SYETIDMVTDKIGG
-158 GRKVRVLAI
+158 GRKVKVLAI

-177 AAMIH
+177 AAIIH
-182 DKADA
+182 DKADV
-187 IGRCGLGAVMGS
+187 IGRCGLGAVMGF
-199 KKLKVVV
+199 KKLKAIV
-206 VRGTAKASIAMP
+206 VRGMGKASIAMP

-234 SMVAQSLHSMGTD
+234 SAVAQSIHSMGTD
-247 AGLPLGM
+247 ASLPLGM

-275 LGGPAYSEQYLART
+275 LGGPTYSEKYLTKT
-289 HACYACPIACKRVVH
+289 HACYACPIACKRVGQ

-367 NGLITE
+367 HGLITE
-373 NDTEG
+373 DDTEG
-378 IKLSWGDMESIFKVV
+378 IKLTWGNMESVFKMVD
-393 EKIAR
+393 KIAR

-404 TLAEGT
+404 VLAEGS
-410 RAAAK
+410 RGAAK
-415 KIGKNASDFAVEVK
+415 KIGRNAADFAVEVK

-455 CHMQHMA
+455 CHLQHMDL
-462 YFVEQGQVVYPEIVG
+462 FVEQGQVAYPEIVG
-477 LQEDYDGQAS
+477 LKEDYEGQTS
-487 EGKAEMTMISEN
+487 DGKAEMTMICEN
-499 LGMVCSSAVFCVF
+499 LGMVCSSAVLCVF

-518 VNDLVEFLRTTTGFD
+518 ANDLVEFLRTTTGFG
-533 YSLDEL
+533 YSLGEL

-557 GVTAADD
+557 GITAADD

-586 ELMRKEYYELRK
+586 ESMRKEYYGLRK
-598 FSANGYPSRE
+598 LNANGYPSRE
-608 KLEDVGLSD
+608 KLEGIGLAD
-617 LARRLYTSGK
+617 LARKIYTSGK

>member
-1 MAKGGYAGRILEVD
+1 MSKGGYAGKILEVN
-15 LTSGKISQTSVDDET
+15 LTSGKISRTSVDDET

-52 VEPLSP
+52 VAPLSP
-58 RNTLFIMTGPLQGTN
+58 QNTLFIMTGPLQGTN
-73 LPGAGRFNVSAKS
+73 LPGAGRFNISAKS

-101 GPELKFAGWDGVIIE
+101 GPELKFAGWDGIIIE
-116 GASDR
+116 GASDK

-133 IRDAADLWGKD
+133 IRDASDLWGKD
-144 AYETTDMLTDKIGG
+144 SYETIDMVTDKIGG
-158 GRKVRVLAI
+158 GRKVKVLAI

-177 AAMIH
+177 AAIIH

-187 IGRCGLGAVMGS
+187 IGRCGLGAVMGF
-199 KKLKVVV
+199 KKLKAIV
-206 VRGTAKASIAMP
+206 VRGRGKADIAMP

-223 ARRAALDVIKD
+223 ARREALDVIKD
-234 SMVAQSLHSMGTD
+234 SAVAQSLHSMGTD
-247 AGLPLGM
+247 SSMPLGM

-263 WSLGENLEGSEA
+263 WSLGENLEGSDA
-275 LGGPAYSEQYLART
+275 LGGPTYSEKYLTRT
-289 HACYACPIACKRVVH
+289 HACYACPIACKRVVQ

-373 NDTEG
+373 DDTEG
-378 IKLSWGDMESIFKVV
+378 VKLTWGNVDGVIKMV

-404 TLAEGT
+404 VLAEGS
-410 RAAAK
+410 RGAAK
-415 KIGKNASDFAVEVK
+415 KIGKNAADFAVEVK

-438 RGYHG
+438 RGFHG

-455 CHMQHMA
+455 CHLQHMDL
-462 YFVEQGQVVYPEIVG
+462 FVEQGQDVYPEIG
-477 LQEDYDGQAS
+477 LKEDYEGQTS

-499 LGMVCSSAVFCVF
+499 LGMVCSSAVLCVF
-512 VMACLK
+512 GMACLK
-518 VNDLVEFLRTTTGFD
+518 ANDLVEFLRTTTGFG

-557 GVTAADD
+557 GITAADD
-564 RLPKKILT
+564 RLPRKILT

-586 ELMRKEYYELRK
+586 ESMRKEYYGLRK
-598 FSANGYPSRE
+598 LNANGYPSRE
-608 KLEDVGLSD
+608 KLESIGLAD
-617 LARRLYTSGK
+617 LARKIYTSGK

>member
-1 MAKGGYAGRILEVD
+1 MARGGYAGKVLEVN
-15 LTSGKISQTSVDDET
+15 LTSGKISKASVDDET

-58 RNTLFIMTGPLQGTN
+58 QNTLFVMTGPLQGTN

-101 GPELKFAGWDGVIIE
+101 GPELKFAGWDAIIIE

-144 AYETTDMLTDKIGG
+144 SYETADMLAEKIGG
-158 GRKVRVLAI
+158 GKKVKVLAI

-177 AAMIH
+177 AAIIH

-199 KKLKVVV
+199 KKLKAIV
-206 VRGTAKASIAMP
+206 VRGTGKAGIAMP

-223 ARRAALDVIKD
+223 AHRAALDVIKD
-234 SMVAQSLHSMGTD
+234 SAIAQSLREMGTD
-247 AGLPLGM
+247 GALSLGM
-254 MTGDVPSKN
+254 MMGDVPSKN
-263 WSLGENLEGSEA
+263 WSLGENLEGGEA
-275 LGGPAYSEQYLART
+275 LGGPAYSEKYLTRA
-289 HACYACPIACKRVVH
+289 HACYACPIACKRVVQ

-312 EEQAGPEYE
+312 KEQPGPHYE
-321 TCCTFGT
+321 ACCTFGT
-328 LIMNNDLAAVIKINE
+328 LIMNDDLAAVIKVNE

-357 TIAFAIDCFE
+357 SIAFAVDCFE

-373 NDTEG
+373 NDTGG
-378 IKLSWGDMESIFKVV
+378 IELTWGNMESVFKMVD
-393 EKIAR
+393 KIAW

-404 TLAEGT
+404 ILAEGS

-415 KIGKNASDFAVEVK
+415 KIGKNAADFAVEVK

-438 RGYHG
+438 RGFHG

-455 CHMQHMA
+455 CHQQHMVV
-462 YFVEQGQVVYPEIVG
+462 YVEQGVSVYPEIG
-477 LQEDYDGQAS
+477 LKEDYEGQTS
-487 EGKAEMTMISEN
+487 EGKAEMTMICEN
-499 LGMVCSSAVFCVF
+499 LGMVCSSAVFCNF
-512 VMACLK
+512 AMALLK

-533 YSLDEL
+533 YTLDEI

-545 VWLLKRGLNNLM
+545 VWLLKRGLNNLV

-564 RLPKKILT
+564 RLPRKILT
-572 PVNEGAAAGSVPDI
+572 SVQEGAAAGSVPDI
-586 ELMRKEYYELRK
+586 ELMLKEYYELRK
-598 FSANGYPSRE
+598 LDANGYPARE
-608 KLEDVGLSD
+608 KLESVGLSD

>member
-572 PVNEGAAAGSVPDI
+572 PVTEGGAAGSVPDI
-586 ELMRKEYYELRK
+586 ESMRKEYYELRK
-598 FSANGYPSRE
+598 LNANGYPSWE
-608 KLEDVGLSD
+608 KLESIGLAD
-617 LARRLYTSGK
+617 LAREIYTSGK